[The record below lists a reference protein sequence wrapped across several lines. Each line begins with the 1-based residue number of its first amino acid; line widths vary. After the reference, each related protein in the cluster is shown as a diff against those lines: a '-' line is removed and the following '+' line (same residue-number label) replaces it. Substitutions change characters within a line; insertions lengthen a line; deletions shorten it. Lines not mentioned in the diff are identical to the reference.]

1 MGEYPHRWSDEW
13 NDLPEEMRR
22 FATHIGPTDAHAL
35 LLGPRGSGK
44 GYLARIL
51 HELSERSGGSFVP
64 QNCGVF
70 TESLAEAK
78 LFGSM
83 KGAYTGATDSKP
95 GLVEAAAGGTLLL
108 DEFGALPQAIQAM
121 FLTFLETGEFRRV
134 GSTTVRKANVRVI
147 AATNRDLGVAIAE
160 GQFREDLV
168 ARMSL
173 YYEVPPLRERRREIA
188 GIVDR
193 YLRANGA
200 KCELTEDAMSRLRG
214 YEWPGNIRQLVN
226 VIRYCT
232 LFTKD
237 GLIGLDL
244 VEDGIRNQEMVTKS
258 RSDEMAKPRKPKNDE
273 DMKRELVEGPG
284 SDGWEQERGGE
295 VAANRPHDGLPEVEE
310 VRDRTVGMRL
320 GPPETSWFVEGQH
333 CGTDC
338 GATVAPQVL
347 PHFAFG
353 FAGFESRLYIGP
365 QNPVQQ

>member
-1 MGEYPHRWSDEW
+1 MGEYPDRWNDEW
-13 NDLPEEMRR
+13 NDLPEDMRR
-22 FATHIGPTDAHAL
+22 FATRIGPTDAHAL
-35 LLGPRGSGK
+35 LLGPPGSGK
-44 GYLARIL
+44 GYLAWIL
-51 HELSERSGGSFVP
+51 HELSPRAGGSFVP

-78 LFGSM
+78 LFGFM

-95 GLVEAAAGGTLLL
+95 GLVEAAAGGTLFL
-108 DEFGALPQAIQAM
+108 DEFGALPDAIQPM
-121 FLTFLETGEFRRV
+121 FLTFLETGEFSRV
-134 GSTTVRKANVRVI
+134 GSTSVRKANVRVI

-200 KCELTEDAMSRLRG
+200 RCELTEGAMSRLRS
-214 YEWPGNIRQLVN
+214 YEWPGNIRELVN

-244 VEDGIRNQEMVTKS
+244 VEEGIRNQQIVTTS
-258 RSDEMAKPRKPKNDE
+258 RSEEVGKPKPKSDE
-273 DMKRELVEGPG
+273 EMKRELVEAL
-284 SDGWEQERGGE
+284 EATGGNKSE
-295 VAANRPHDGLPEVEE
+295 AARLLGIH
-310 VRDRTVGMRL
+310 RTTVHRRL
-320 GPPETSWFVEGQH
+320 KRYG
-333 CGTDC
+333 
-338 GATVAPQVL
+338 
-347 PHFAFG
+347 
-353 FAGFESRLYIGP
+353 IGGRE
-365 QNPVQQ
+365 